1 MAIKENVLGI
11 KEIDCSNGLNTEDYN
26 QIDPGILD
34 CFPRTKYPVNLFH
47 WKENIRVLSPVYR
60 AGREIDRHLR
70 ARIRDLSE
78 KGLLFFSRNQID
90 DYAACV
96 ACNLD
101 TALDDPN
108 LTWDEKAGVF
118 IGELS
123 RRQGAMF
130 LHPMAQELD
139 DLQKAIEC
147 LCAYLVEDSNRMAK
161 VVWDVHGNIS
171 LENRRINASLIA
183 LAIYME
189 IHKGDIMLETLEV
202 VAMGF
207 FLYDI
212 GMSKVS
218 PMMLAKAQQLTPPEQ
233 RSMRE
238 HPKVGLEILNRLNL
252 TRPEIAEPVI
262 QHHERINGTGY
273 PNKLKDDRIGQLGRI
288 AGVADSYCAMI
299 TETPHSKGLPP
310 INAAAEL
317 VTNER
322 QYDQVVC
329 RTLVRFL
336 QTVQQ

>member
-1 MAIKENVLGI
+1 MAIKENVLGV
-11 KEIDCSNGLNTEDYN
+11 KEIDCSDGLNTEDYN

-34 CFPRTKYPVNLFH
+34 CFPRAEYPVNLFH

-60 AGREIDRHLR
+60 TGREVDRHLR
-70 ARIRDLSE
+70 AKVRDLSE
-78 KGLLFFSRNQID
+78 KGLLFFSRNQIQ

-118 IGELS
+118 IGELG
-123 RRQGAMF
+123 RRQEAVF
-130 LHPMAQELD
+130 LNPMARELD
-139 DLQKAIEC
+139 DLQKAIES
-147 LCAYLVEDSNRMAK
+147 LSVYLVEDSTRMAK
-161 VVWDVHGNIS
+161 VVHDVHSNIFPQR
-171 LENRRINASLIA
+171 RRINASLLA
-183 LAIYME
+183 LAVYLEMNKGE
-189 IHKGDIMLETLEV
+189 ILLETLEI
-202 VAMGF
+202 VALGF

-218 PMMLAKAQQLTPPEQ
+218 PMMLSKTQQLTPPEK
-233 RSMRE
+233 RTVRE
-238 HPKVGLEILNRLNL
+238 HPKVGLEILGKLNL
-252 TRPEIAEPVI
+252 TRLEITEPVI

-299 TETPHSKGLPP
+299 TGSPHRKGIPP

-336 QTVQQ
+336 QTVTK